1 MLLCRPEVWEKII
14 LGPFETHLSSVR
26 QDIQEA
32 QAEYN
37 RLDQARNEVMNDM
50 VLLNTKNAELNALNN
65 DLSRRMSQRER
76 EAVAFMA
83 GTNFLDTAGKKHS
96 DEIASAEEETM
107 PRLRKLK
114 NKRMMFFGKSPSTS
128 TLSSST
134 SSHQR
139 KSSNSCLSING
150 DDQQHPQQQQHR
162 LVQTK
167 KFIRP
172 MKCEGCGEK
181 IWRASEYK
189 CQGKKG

>member
-1 MLLCRPEVWEKII
+1 MMLCRPEVWEKII

-150 DDQQHPQQQQHR
+150 DDQQHPQQQHR
-162 LVQTK
+162 LVQSK

>member
-1 MLLCRPEVWEKII
+1 MI
-14 LGPFETHLSSVR
+14 LGPFETQLSSVR
-26 QDIQEA
+26 HDIQEA
-32 QAEYN
+32 QAEYD
-37 RLDQARNEVMNDM
+37 RLDQARNEVMSDM

-65 DLSRRMSQRER
+65 DLSRRMTQRER

-96 DEIASAEEETM
+96 DEIASAEEETTS
-107 PRLRKLK
+107 RLRKLK

-128 TLSSST
+128 TLSSTS

-150 DDQQHPQQQQHR
+150 DDPQPQPQPQQHR
-162 LVQTK
+162 LVQSK

>member
-1 MLLCRPEVWEKII
+1 MI

-26 QDIQEA
+26 HDIEEA
-32 QAEYN
+32 QAEYD
-37 RLDQARNEVMNDM
+37 RLDQARNEVMSDM

-65 DLSRRMSQRER
+65 DLSRRMTQRER

-96 DEIASAEEETM
+96 DEIASAEEETTS
-107 PRLRKLK
+107 RLRKLK

-128 TLSSST
+128 TLSSTS

-150 DDQQHPQQQQHR
+150 DDPQSQPQPQQHR
-162 LVQTK
+162 LVQSK